1 MRISGVEGL
10 SVQRVDRTTADVQT
24 AAAVPIYTIGTGR
37 IWLFGIV
44 GEVTTIIGAGTTPD
58 AKFQSNPTTGTT
70 TDLCATLNIASD
82 DVGSI
87 YTITGVITDAMLR
100 TEHGGVRAPLIANPM
115 IIPIGAIEFI
125 CDENVAGSIKFSAWW
140 APFDDGATLVAA

>member
-82 DVGSI
+82 DVGTL
-87 YTITGVITDAMLR
+87 YTMDGVIANALR
-100 TEHGGVRAPLIANPM
+100 RSAHGGVA
-115 IIPIGAIEFI
+115 
-125 CDENVAGSIKFSAWW
+125 
-140 APFDDGATLVAA
+140 AT